1 MYRRA
6 AQLIIVALLLSLV
19 VPVTAFGLTRYKV
32 VNMNGTKVGFVEG
45 KSVFNRLAV
54 KKGYLVDQGGL
65 LCGVYTASNHRVA
78 FVDTDTYPLEMYRC
92 TDTSLVKAPKY
103 RVGTIIASGPNWLLY
118 KKVNGMWFQRGIMFG
133 GRSTRAAAALRLLL
147 WAN

>member
-65 LCGVYTASNHRVA
+65 LSGVYTASNHRVA

>member
-6 AQLIIVALLLSLV
+6 VLLIIVVLLLSLV

-32 VNMNGTKVGFVEG
+32 TNMNGSKVGYVEG
-45 KSVFNRLAV
+45 KRVFNRLRV
-54 KKGYLVDQGGL
+54 KKGYLVGQGGL
-65 LCGVYTASNHRVA
+65 LYGVYTARNHRVA
-78 FVDTDTYPLEMYRC
+78 FVDAGTYPLKMYRC

-118 KKVNGMWFQRGIMFG
+118 KKVNGMWYQRGIMFG

>member
-6 AQLIIVALLLSLV
+6 AQLIIVALLLALV
-19 VPVTAFGLTRYKV
+19 APVTAFGLTRYKV

-45 KSVFNRLAV
+45 KRVFNRLAV

-65 LCGVYTASNHRVA
+65 LSGVYTASNHRVA
-78 FVDTDTYPLEMYRC
+78 FVDTGTYPLEMYRC

-103 RVGTIIASGPNWLLY
+103 RVGTIIDSGPNWLLY